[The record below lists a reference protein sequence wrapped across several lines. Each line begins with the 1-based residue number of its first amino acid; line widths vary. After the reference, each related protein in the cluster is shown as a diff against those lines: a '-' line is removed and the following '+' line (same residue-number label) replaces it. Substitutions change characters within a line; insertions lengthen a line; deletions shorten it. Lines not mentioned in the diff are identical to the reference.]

1 MKGENFK
8 VVHTE
13 DSDIVFYAVK
23 SQDGRWFRSKGYMGS
38 GNSWVTDIM
47 KAKFYTN
54 PGPAKSQVTFWSKNY
69 PEMGIPFLVRISL
82 GKIEYIE
89 QQDRVVKAL
98 EKQVKKEQQAQIV
111 RIEREIERAKQK
123 ILRDHSNENYY
134 AKQIEKLEKTIVKL
148 KK

>member
-1 MKGENFK
+1 
-8 VVHTE
+8 
-13 DSDIVFYAVK
+13 
-23 SQDGRWFRSKGYMGS
+23 
-38 GNSWVTDIM
+38 
-47 KAKFYTN
+47 
-54 PGPAKSQVTFWSKNY
+54 
-69 PEMGIPFLVRISL
+69 VRISL

-134 AKQIEKLEKTIVKL
+134 ARQIEKLEKTIVKL
-148 KK
+148 KR

>member
-98 EKQVKKEQQAQIV
+98 EKQVKRLSYPQ
-111 RIEREIERAKQK
+111 
-123 ILRDHSNENYY
+123 
-134 AKQIEKLEKTIVKL
+134 
-148 KK
+148 